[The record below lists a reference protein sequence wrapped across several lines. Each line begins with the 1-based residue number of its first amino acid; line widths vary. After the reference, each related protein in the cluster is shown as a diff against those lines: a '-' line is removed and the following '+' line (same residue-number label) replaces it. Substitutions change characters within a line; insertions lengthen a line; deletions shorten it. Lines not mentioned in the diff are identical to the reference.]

1 MSKEISKRNNKNL
14 RKPKEIISVQDNSL
28 ATEFQIGEL
37 KISISFSQSNKRKGT
52 YKNKS

>member
-1 MSKEISKRNNKNL
+1 MSKQLTKRK
-14 RKPKEIISVQDNSL
+14 KTQPKEIIEVQDNNL

-52 YKNKS
+52 YSRKKK